1 LDGNNKLVDQMAS
14 ITKRTQNFLQSVGLK
29 VIRYRYVV
37 LLLTL
42 FCTGSLCMYLPDL
55 NIATTLESSFKR
67 RNATIQDYQEFR
79 DMFGRDDKIILLIK
93 SEDIF
98 STHFLSRLEQFHRDL
113 ENTLPLL
120 SEVRSIINAQYIEGK
135 NGELQVS
142 RLFEKLP
149 ENSEEAQIIKEK
161 VTSYPLYKNLY
172 ISKNNDFVLVIVKT
186 QAVSALTEDGRRIIN
201 HGRGVPDKESSAATT
216 GENRQSIS
224 QVENAAIIGIL
235 ETVVKQYSTENF
247 RIVFSGT
254 PVYQY
259 QVEPMIRENMMAM
272 SGMVFALTFAFMALL
287 FRRVS
292 GIFLPQF
299 VVLMGL
305 GATLGLMALVK
316 VPFTLST
323 SMLPSILLSVGLTAP
338 IHFMVVFFK
347 YQKRVGRIRAI
358 IRTLGH
364 SGLPICM
371 TSLTTIA
378 GLLSFAFTDIA
389 PVAHMGIFSAIGIW
403 ICLCLTMITLP
414 AVISI
419 LKILPGKDRE
429 RLYEGSFYNR
439 ALIWMGRT
447 GIYRSKD
454 IYILSLIAF
463 IVFLPGF
470 AKLNFSHNMLHYFT
484 EDAPFIK
491 QTELIETESSGFRA
505 MEIIVDTKRKNG
517 ILHHQMMDSLEK
529 IETFALEQNSLSGL
543 PVTGKILSILNIL
556 RRTNQVWHRDDQA
569 HFVVPQDDEAIKD
582 QLVELQSKAPEILAE
597 YTDRDFSL
605 ARLTVMMYWKD
616 AAMDVKFVE
625 RLRAFT
631 IQQFGEDVRVIVTG
645 VVPVSSSVIKT
656 MMISLVI
663 GYLSAFVMIA
673 FFMIVSVGD
682 VKLGLVAMIPNI
694 FPIYAGLA
702 LMGHL
707 DIPLNT
713 YNLIGAS
720 IIIGI
725 AVDDTIHFFHN
736 FRNYYLQSGNVEHAV
751 TATMRSTGRALI
763 TTTLILVSCF
773 WLRLFSPLKVI
784 SDFGLVMG
792 FSLLVAFLGDVLVA
806 PALLS
811 RLYRK
816 GDSKI
821 IDTVKRVGIPTSA
834 SKIHTGK
841 NGP

>member
-1 LDGNNKLVDQMAS
+1 MIS
-14 ITKRTQNFLQSVGLK
+14 FTKRTQKGLQSLGLK

-42 FCTGSLCMYLPDL
+42 VCTGYLCQHLPDL
-55 NIATTLESSFKR
+55 NIATTLESSFKS
-67 RNATIQDYQEFR
+67 RNTTIQDYQEFR

-98 STHFLSRLEQFHRDL
+98 STHFLARLREFHRDL

-120 SEVRSIINAQYIEGK
+120 SEVRSIINAEYIEGK
-135 NGELQVS
+135 NGELHVS
-142 RLFEKLP
+142 RLFEKFP
-149 ENSEEAQIIKEK
+149 ETSEEAQIIKEK

-186 QAVSALTEDGRRIIN
+186 QAVSALTRDGRRIIN
-201 HGRGVPDKESSAATT
+201 HGRGVPDKKGPATAT
-216 GENRQSIS
+216 GENRKSIS

-235 ETVVKQYSTENF
+235 ETAVKQYSTENF

-259 QVEPMIRENMMAM
+259 QVEPMIRENMVAM
-272 SGMVFALTFAFMALL
+272 SGMVFALTFTFMALL

-305 GATLGLMALVK
+305 GATLGLMALAK

-371 TSLTTIA
+371 TSMTTIA
-378 GLLSFAFTDIA
+378 GLLSFSFTDIA
-389 PVAHMGIFSAIGIW
+389 PVAHMGIFAAIGIW
-403 ICLCLTMITLP
+403 VCLCLTLISLP

-419 LKILPGKDRE
+419 LNILPGKDRE
-429 RLYEGSFYNR
+429 RLYEDSVYNR

-454 IYILSLIAF
+454 IYIISLIAF
-463 IVFLPGF
+463 IVLLPGF
-470 AKLNFSHNMLHYFT
+470 AKLNFSHNMLHYFS
-484 EDAPFIK
+484 DDDPFIK
-491 QTELIETESSGFRA
+491 QTELIEIESSGFRA
-505 MEIIVDTKRKNG
+505 LEIIVDTKRKNG
-517 ILHHQMMDSLEK
+517 ILQHHVMDSFEK

-543 PVTGKILSILNIL
+543 PITGKILSILGIL
-556 RRTNQVWHRDDQA
+556 RRTNQAWHGNDQA
-569 HFVVPQDDEAIKD
+569 HFVTPQEDKVIRD
-582 QLVELQSKAPEILAE
+582 QLLELQRKAPEILLE
-597 YTDRDFSL
+597 YTDRDFRL
-605 ARLTVMMYWKD
+605 ARFTVMMYWKD
-616 AAMDVKFVE
+616 AAMDVDFVE

-631 IQQFGEDVRVIVTG
+631 IQQFGDDVRVVVTG

-656 MMISLVI
+656 MMISLVV
-663 GYLSAFVMIA
+663 GYLAAFVMIA
-673 FFMIVSVGD
+673 FFMIVSVGET
-682 VKLGLVAMIPNI
+682 KLGLVAMIPNI

-702 LMGHL
+702 MMGHL

-713 YNLIGAS
+713 YNLIGGS
-720 IIIGI
+720 IVIGI

-736 FRNYYLQSGNVEHAV
+736 FRNYYLQSGNVESAV

-816 GDSKI
+816 EDNKINDS
-821 IDTVKRVGIPTSA
+821 VKKVGILTATPEMN
-834 SKIHTGK
+834 TGRK
-841 NGP
+841 QL